1 LWKQSAHAKLL
12 QRPPAQK
19 ISQQLAALLHD
30 TGDEIINIMTAI
42 DKAAAACRVMCN
54 HSRAHP
60 GVEFLD
66 AVLVARPVAT
76 LSQLLVW
83 LQQGIALLQLPEL
96 AAELGRRAA
105 SGAAAATD
113 DGSTTSSS
121 SSSSS
126 SSIATAEIAAASA
139 ADVSSSSSDG
149 GGYGQLWWFC
159 TSGNLPVR
167 LTVGNSY
174 LALVLCCPNLYQIVC
189 CLLTVQLPGRCNDGC
204 FGMLTRS
211 RPSHRS
217 THSAVDISV
226 AQDDV
231 QVMHGSVLHTML
243 ELLCVRLSTCSHF
256 VAACACAFA
265 GLMVAL
271 DYALCLQG

>member
-19 ISQQLAALLHD
+19 LSPKLAALLHD
-30 TGDEIINIMTAI
+30 TGEEMINIMTAI
-42 DKAAAACRVMCN
+42 DTAAAACRVIRN
-54 HSRAHP
+54 HSSAHP

-66 AVLVARPVAT
+66 AVLAARPVAT

-83 LQQGIALLQLPEL
+83 LQQGIALLQMPEL

-105 SGAAAATD
+105 GGATAATD

-121 SSSSS
+121 SS
-126 SSIATAEIAAASA
+126 IATAEISAASA
-139 ADVSSSSSDG
+139 ADVSSGSSDG

-174 LALVLCCPNLYQIVC
+174 LALVLC
-189 CLLTVQLPGRCNDGC
+189 
-204 FGMLTRS
+204 
-211 RPSHRS
+211 
-217 THSAVDISV
+217 
-226 AQDDV
+226 
-231 QVMHGSVLHTML
+231 
-243 ELLCVRLSTCSHF
+243 
-256 VAACACAFA
+256 
-265 GLMVAL
+265 
-271 DYALCLQG
+271 